1 MTDAPAHRSDDID
14 RQLTDPQFFASGGHH
29 DLFRRLRTEDPVRW
43 TDGDAARPFW
53 SISRHADCVA
63 VLRDPLTFS
72 SRLGGLMPL
81 SAREPDEHELLVGG
95 YGSIPTHTDPP
106 HHMIL
111 RRPFNKFFS
120 APAIAPML
128 GRVQRCVDQIMD
140 EIMPRGEC
148 DLVEDVAA
156 QLPTRIVCEMMG
168 VPAADQP
175 RIRHHCAAFLGA
187 QDPAYQIDGDPLK
200 TQQFNMRAL
209 FDYMFELAMRRR
221 GAPTDDFTSIIG
233 NIEIDGEKLSERDVG
248 WWCFSIVA
256 AGLETTRDTVS
267 IGMLELLNNP
277 AEMARLRD
285 EPDLMNLAID
295 EIVRWVN
302 PAMHKFRIATRD
314 VEIGGQTI
322 REGDWVVAWLVSANR
337 DETVFDDPYRFDVGR
352 KPNAHLGFGLGEH
365 SCIGRHLA
373 RMEMQAMIRALIE
386 RTPDMAVAGPCE
398 WLVSNK
404 HTVLKHMP
412 VRFTPRPRMAA

>member
-1 MTDAPAHRSDDID
+1 VPNHSTHQPKEID
-14 RQLTDPQFFASGGHH
+14 RQLTDPAFFAAGGHH
-29 DLFRRLRTEDPVRW
+29 ELFRRLRAEEPVRW
-43 TDGDAARPFW
+43 TDGNAARPFW
-53 SISRHADCVA
+53 SVSRHADCVHI
-63 VLRDPLTFS
+63 LRDPHRFS

-81 SAREPDEHELLVGG
+81 SAKEPDAQEQIVGG

-106 HHMIL
+106 RHMAL

-120 APAIAPML
+120 APTLAPML
-128 GRVQRCVDQIMD
+128 ARVQKCVDTIME
-140 EIMPRGEC
+140 EILPRGEC

-156 QLPTRIVCEMMG
+156 QLPTRIACEMMG
-168 VPAADQP
+168 VPKEDQP

-187 QDPAYQIDGDPLK
+187 QDPAYQIDGDALK
-200 TQQFNMRAL
+200 TQQINMRAL

-221 GAPTDDFTSIIG
+221 GAPTDDFTSVIG
-233 NIEIDGEKLSERDVG
+233 NLEIDGEKLSERDVG

-267 IGMLELLNNP
+267 VGMLELLNNP
-277 AEMARLRD
+277 TEIARLRT
-285 EPDLMNLAID
+285 EPELMNLGID

-314 VEIGGQTI
+314 VEIGGKTI
-322 REGDWVVAWLVSANR
+322 REGDWVVCWLVSANR
-337 DETVFDDPYRFDVGR
+337 DEAAFEDPYRFDVAR
-352 KPNAHLGFGLGEH
+352 KPNAHLGFGVGEH

-373 RMEMQAMIRALIE
+373 RMEMQAMFTALLDL
-386 RTPDMAVAGPCE
+386 TPDMALAGPPE

-404 HTVLKHMP
+404 HTVIKRMP
-412 VRFTPRPRMAA
+412 VRFTARPRMAA